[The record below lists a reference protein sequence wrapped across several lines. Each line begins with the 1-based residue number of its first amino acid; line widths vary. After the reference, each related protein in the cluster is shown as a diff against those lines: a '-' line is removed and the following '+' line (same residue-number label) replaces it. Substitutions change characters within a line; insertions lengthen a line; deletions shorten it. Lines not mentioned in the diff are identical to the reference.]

1 VERPLTGRVLAA
13 GRNYRKHA
21 AELGNRAAEEPFFF
35 LKDAASAV
43 GHGEEIVI
51 PRDLAGEV
59 HHEAE
64 LAVVIGREGRRIPEE
79 NALDWVDG
87 CLCAND
93 ITARTVQFDLKER
106 GLPWF
111 GAKVAD
117 TFLAIGPGKP
127 VMPANPGDL
136 AIICRVNGEV
146 RQEDRTSSMVHSV
159 QALVAAASLHLTLQ
173 PGDVLLTGTP
183 AGVGPLRAG
192 DVVEVEIEGVG
203 TLSNPVV
210 AEAGA

>member
-1 VERPLTGRVLAA
+1 MERPLTGRVLAA

-106 GLPWF
+106 GLP
-111 GAKVAD
+111 
-117 TFLAIGPGKP
+117 PGKP